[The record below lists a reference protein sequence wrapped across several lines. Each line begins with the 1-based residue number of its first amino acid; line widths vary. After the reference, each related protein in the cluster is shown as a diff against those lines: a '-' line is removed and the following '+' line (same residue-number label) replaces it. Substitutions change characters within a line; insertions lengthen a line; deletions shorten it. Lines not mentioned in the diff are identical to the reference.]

1 MGLNYKKLHGR
12 GRLVPMRP
20 TGIGYQVRHGIKPV
34 AGVAQFI
41 GTALPVPRD
50 QTAESFIV
58 ALHKTPANQCSVEE
72 LNTWDII
79 ELSCLVDQNL

>member
-41 GTALPVPRD
+41 GTMPPG
-50 QTAESFIV
+50 QWT
-58 ALHKTPANQCSVEE
+58 KCSVH
-72 LNTWDII
+72 LAGAGLIPNARNTLSI
-79 ELSCLVDQNL
+79 ELGALFQ